1 MVLRKKDAI
10 RERRIASLF
19 PLHLY
24 SVAMGPAMR
33 VRLSLV
39 FLLVV
44 VLLPGC
50 EGSSPALYTVEGV
63 LKHQGTPLPK
73 VDLKFF
79 PVKGGRGS
87 NTRTDAN
94 GRFVMYY
101 TASNPG
107 AVPGEHIVYVE
118 YYPGFNAK
126 DNREE
131 TATKEI
137 EEAIKKYG
145 VRSTSPHRVTIEKDE
160 TDLVIDLP

>member
-1 MVLRKKDAI
+1 
-10 RERRIASLF
+10 
-19 PLHLY
+19 
-24 SVAMGPAMR
+24 MR

-39 FLLVV
+39 FLLAL

-50 EGSSPALYTVEGV
+50 GESSPDLYTVEGV

-79 PVKGGRGS
+79 PVQGGRGS

-94 GRFVMYY
+94 GGFVMYY
-101 TASNPG
+101 TASKPG

-126 DNREE
+126 ENREE
-131 TATKEI
+131 KATKEI

-145 VRSTSPHRVTIEKDE
+145 VRDTSPHRVTIEKNE